1 MPFEEKS
8 SGALPRPVP
17 ADLKKT
23 RITDEFFGPFL
34 EKLRAVTLP
43 DVLEKFLKDGA
54 VENYRRAARGE
65 RGGHAGTPWY
75 HGLICEVIRGAS
87 DLLARSPDPETEK
100 KLDEIIDAIAAAQR
114 EDGWLHP
121 YDMLV
126 CPGQE
131 WGLFGGNAR
140 WQHETYDCGC
150 LIEAGVHHYRAT
162 GKTKLL
168 ACAVRCADYLA
179 AHIGPPPKWNVTC
192 EHSLAESALLS
203 LEALFSE
210 EPALAERLGAKRGDY
225 LKLALFFI
233 ESKGRNENRHQ
244 FPPFLQEYAQDHR
257 PAREQREAVGHA
269 VRATLFYTGI
279 AEAARE
285 TGVSD
290 YAARVLLEA
299 GLSAGVV
306 LVDPETDR
314 FQLSKTGWFLLN
326 DPATKVNMAFNHDVN
341 YLGFYKL
348 DEALREGRPAGL
360 SALGDWET
368 IYEGLSSL
376 PEQAKKS
383 WFAFDHFYS
392 DHSFDEALA
401 IVFALHP
408 KRILDVGGNTGRWAL
423 KCVEY
428 DPDVRVTVADL
439 PQQIGLMQE
448 QTAGKTGADRISGYA
463 VNLLDEA
470 SRLPAEPVFDVVWM
484 SQFLDCFSESQIE
497 SILCRTA
504 AILAPGSR
512 LCIMETFWDR
522 QRFEPAAFCLTM
534 TSLYFTAMANGNS
547 KMYHS
552 DDFIRI
558 VDRAGLEVE
567 SVHDG
572 LGQGHTILVCKRKQ

>member
-1 MPFEEKS
+1 MHLSTSLVNRYTKEQLSAREAQRLAQFI
-8 SGALPRPVP
+8 A
-17 ADLKKT
+17 
-23 RITDEFFGPFL
+23 FGPIVFQACRLLVEFGIL
-34 EKLRAVTLP
+34 E
-43 DVLEKFLKDGA
+43 
-54 VENYRRAARGE
+54 
-65 RGGHAGTPWY
+65 
-75 HGLICEVIRGAS
+75 
-87 DLLARSPDPETEK
+87 
-100 KLDEIIDAIAAAQR
+100 
-114 EDGWLHP
+114 
-121 YDMLV
+121 
-126 CPGQE
+126 
-131 WGLFGGNAR
+131 
-140 WQHETYDCGC
+140 
-150 LIEAGVHHYRAT
+150 
-162 GKTKLL
+162 
-168 ACAVRCADYLA
+168 AVRD
-179 AHIGPPPKWNVTC
+179 
-192 EHSLAESALLS
+192 AENGL
-203 LEALFSE
+203 
-210 EPALAERLGAKRGDY
+210 
-225 LKLALFFI
+225 
-233 ESKGRNENRHQ
+233 
-244 FPPFLQEYAQDHR
+244 
-257 PAREQREAVGHA
+257 
-269 VRATLFYTGI
+269 TI

-348 DEALREGRPAGL
+348 DEALWEGRPAGL